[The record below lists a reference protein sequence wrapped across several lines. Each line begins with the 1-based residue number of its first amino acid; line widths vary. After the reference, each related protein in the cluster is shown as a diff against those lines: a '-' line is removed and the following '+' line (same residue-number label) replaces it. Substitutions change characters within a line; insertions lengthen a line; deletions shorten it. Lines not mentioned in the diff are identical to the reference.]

1 MIKAKEAM
9 RQASVTGLRGGI
21 GELYQEHILEKAE
34 TGGRTDLFCVF
45 TIEPGRT
52 IGVHTHD
59 TNAEVYYVLEG
70 EIEVN
75 QNGEL
80 HTVKAG
86 DVVFTADGESHSVAN
101 NTDQPA
107 KMLAIIF
114 PQ

>member
-1 MIKAKEAM
+1 MIKAKEEM
-9 RQASVTGLRGGI
+9 RLGSVTGLRGGI
-21 GELYQEHILEKAE
+21 GELYQEHVLEKAE
-34 TGGRTDLFCVF
+34 TGGRTDLFCIF

-52 IGVHTHD
+52 IGLHTHD
-59 TNAEVYYVLEG
+59 TNAEVYYVMEG

-86 DVVFTADGESHSVAN
+86 DVVFTADGQSHSVAN
-101 NTDQPA
+101 NTDKAA

>member
-1 MIKAKEAM
+1 MIKTKEEM
-9 RQASVTGLRGGI
+9 RLGSVTGLRGGI
-21 GELYQEHILEKAE
+21 GELYQQHVLEKAE
-34 TGGRTDLFCVF
+34 TGGRTDLFCIF

-52 IGVHTHD
+52 IGLHTHD

-80 HTVKAG
+80 HTVREG
-86 DVVFTADGESHSVAN
+86 GVVFTSDGESHSVAN
-101 NTDQPA
+101 HTDRA
-107 KMLAIIF
+107 ARMLAVIF